1 LPNNPSFEHK
11 FYFRRALSQYFKPS
25 IVGNFPDKYIYF
37 SKLYNTSRQGSLPVI
52 LLFFLFSFFPA
63 IAFSQN
69 AFGKELRLLEKE
81 FAGRAIKEK
90 PYIDARNAL
99 LEKYVGVYPDS
110 VIVAG
115 EKTGYLSRQ
124 FNYQQGEAQA
134 LLIQGIA
141 FSNKRQYDKS
151 EESLEKAYVIAKRI
165 KAKKMESRILNNMG
179 SVYIDLGNYPLAF
192 EKFFEALKQAEL
204 NNDKEMI
211 GALLNNI
218 ANIYFFQDKFE
229 EAEDYYHKTL
239 DLSVELKDTPSIAI
253 TYNNLGEVN
262 MAQKDYEHAIMYLQR
277 AIEMGAMV
285 KNKELKLASVIT
297 LAKTYEGLDSVA
309 MSIGLYKSAID
320 EAHKYGDAL
329 YEARALMGMGH
340 ILFNQGNETEALK
353 YTEEGIALAKKIG
366 NKSLIRDGH
375 ELLAG
380 IFESKSDYKQALA
393 NQQFFK
399 LYADSLNNFESERS
413 AALQQASYEYSKKEL
428 QFQRKALQQRWLIF
442 SSFAGFI
449 TLGIIAFLINKTR
462 SRLNK
467 ANFAL
472 NARNLK
478 IEQQKEELEETL
490 SKLTATQTQLI
501 QAEKMA
507 SLGELTAG
515 IAHEIQN
522 PLNFVMNFSEVS
534 ADLIEE
540 MVEEFKKGN
549 SEAAFAVTEDLKDN
563 LKRIEQHGKRADS
576 IVKSM
581 LSHSRKST
589 GNKEPTDL
597 NKLCSEYLKL
607 AFNGIRSQ
615 DKSFNAKLN
624 SVFDPD
630 IGLIE
635 LAPQEIGR
643 VLLNLFNNAFY
654 TVSKREDTGEQGYTP
669 MVKLETVKVGNQ
681 VNIIIEDNGMGIPE
695 DNLTK
700 IFHPFFTTKPSGVG
714 TGLGLSISYDIIT
727 KGHGGQME
735 VESRLNEYTRFIIS
749 LPIV

>member
-1 LPNNPSFEHK
+1 LLNNPSFEHK

-25 IVGNFPDKYIYF
+25 IVGNFPGNYIYF
-37 SKLYNTSRQGSLPVI
+37 PKLYNTAGKG
-52 LLFFLFSFFPA
+52 LLFAFFNIFLCLCYPVVS
-63 IAFSQN
+63 FSQN
-69 AFGKELRLLEKE
+69 SFGKELIALEQAFSSE
-81 FAGRAIKEK
+81 TIKEK
-90 PYIDARNAL
+90 PYIDARNEL
-99 LEKYVGVYPDS
+99 LEKYVNVYPDS
-110 VIVAG
+110 VISAG
-115 EKTGYLSRQ
+115 EKTKSLSRK

-141 FSNKRQYDKS
+141 FSNKRLYDKS
-151 EESLEKAYVIAKRI
+151 EENLEKAYVIAKNI
-165 KAKKMESRILNNMG
+165 KSKKMESRILNNLG

-192 EKFFEALKQAEL
+192 EKFFEALKQAEMS
-204 NNDKEMI
+204 NDKEMI

-229 EAEDYYHKTL
+229 EAENYYHKTL

-262 MAQKDYEHAIMYLQR
+262 MAQKDYTNAIRYLQK
-277 AIEMGAMV
+277 AIEMGAVV
-285 KNKELKLASVIT
+285 KNKELKLASVLT
-297 LAKTYEGLDSVA
+297 LAKTYEGLDSIPMA
-309 MSIGLYKSAID
+309 IQLYESAID

-329 YEARALMGMGH
+329 YEARGLISMGH
-340 ILFNQGNETEALK
+340 ILLKQGRGNEALE
-353 YTEEGIALAKKIG
+353 YTEKGIELAKKIG

-380 IFESKSDYKQALA
+380 LYEKKGDYKQALS

-428 QFQRKALQQRWLIF
+428 QFQRQALQQRWLIF
-442 SSFAGFI
+442 SSLAGFI

-490 SKLTATQTQLI
+490 SKLTNTQTQLI

-522 PLNFVMNFSEVS
+522 PLNFVTNFSEVS

-540 MVEEFKKGN
+540 MIEELQKGN
-549 SEAAFAVTEDLKDN
+549 QEEAFAITEDLKDN

-597 NKLCSEYLKL
+597 NKLCNEYLKL
-607 AFNGIRSQ
+607 AFNGIRSH

-624 SVFDPD
+624 SVFAPD
-630 IGLIE
+630 VGMIE
-635 LAPQEIGR
+635 LSPQEIGR

-654 TVSKREDTGEQGYTP
+654 AVSKREDTGEEGYVP
-669 MVKLETVKVGNQ
+669 MVKLETKKVGNL
-681 VNIIIEDNGMGIPE
+681 VYIVIEDNGMGIPE

-700 IFHPFFTTKPSGVG
+700 IFQPFFTTKPSGVG